1 MKNELARIAFMTAT
15 ALSGCAADSPGS
27 EPIEPPPIDD
37 IFLDLNGDGQA
48 GDPFQVAIGPQG
60 RPVFETRYLFD
71 DTRLREL
78 CLRPDADS
86 FDDYEEV
93 DPVSGEVFVAR
104 GTTPISTEC
113 PGDGIVTGPQHEEL
127 LPSSW
132 CRIEGCGS
140 PVEGNESG
148 EY

>member
-1 MKNELARIAFMTAT
+1 MKNELTHLAVITAT
-15 ALSGCAADSPGS
+15 AFAGCAADAHGA
-27 EPIEPPPIDD
+27 EPIEPPPIED
-37 IFLDLNGDGQA
+37 IFVDANLDGLVGDPYQVDTAPNGD
-48 GDPFQVAIGPQG
+48 PIY
-60 RPVFETRYLFD
+60 ETRYLFD

-93 DPVSGEVFVAR
+93 DSNGSVIIPR
-104 GTTPISTEC
+104 GTTPVSTEC
-113 PGDGIVTGPQHEEL
+113 PADGVVTGPLHEEL

-132 CRIEGCGS
+132 CRIEDCGS
-140 PVEGNESG
+140 PGGGNESE

>member
-1 MKNELARIAFMTAT
+1 MKHELALLVAMTAT
-15 ALSGCAADSPGS
+15 ALSACAADAHGA
-27 EPIEPPPIDD
+27 EPIEPPPLED
-37 IFLDLNGDGQA
+37 IFRDINDDGQVGDPYQVDIAPNGD
-48 GDPFQVAIGPQG
+48 PIY
-60 RPVFETRYLFD
+60 ETRYIFD

-93 DPVSGEVFVAR
+93 DSNGNVIIPR
-104 GTTPISTEC
+104 GTTPVSTEC
-113 PGDGIVTGPQHEEL
+113 PADGIVTGPLHEEL

-140 PVEGNESG
+140 PGEGSESE